1 MRYVLASRQCS
12 CCSCTFLTLFGFLCF
27 CSAIAFL
34 QIKDQIRQAVFT
46 GLSDSARK
54 IRLACVCLQRS
65 CYSMQTVLPALTC
78 VYLEQASIVSEIA
91 SSDWPD
97 EWPSLL
103 DSLVQLLNSGHTDSV
118 HGAMRVLSDFVST
131 DLSEDQLL
139 PLSNAMLPQL
149 LQILGDERV
158 RALRHLWHLLILMN
172 CLYTLVLASHSCPI
186 CSCLPP
192 MHQYNIHDQRQ
203 PPSGSQICK

>member
-1 MRYVLASRQCS
+1 M
-12 CCSCTFLTLFGFLCF
+12 TLFGFLYF

-34 QIKDQIRQAVFT
+34 QIKDQIRQAVFA

-65 CYSMQTVLPALTC
+65 CYSMQSVVSALTC
-78 VYLEQASIVSEIA
+78 VYFEQASIVSEIA

-103 DSLVQLLNSGHTDSV
+103 DSLVRLLKSGRTDSV
-118 HGAMRVLSDFVST
+118 HGAMRVLSDFVSA

-158 RALRHLWHLLILMN
+158 SALPHPCQSLDTDDLSVFS
-172 CLYTLVLASHSCPI
+172 VLACHSRTI
-186 CSCLPP
+186 RSCLPP
-192 MHQYNIHDQRQ
+192 MHQHIIHGQRQ
-203 PPSGSQICK
+203 PPSSSQICD